1 VYQVSESCYT
11 RAITEVE
18 MRTIAIASQKG
29 GTAKTTTTVNLAAA
43 LAEQGKRV
51 LTLDLD
57 PQRNASEWMRA
68 ADSRPG
74 LLEALQGD
82 VEITTLVQDTPVPG
96 VEIIPSSSWLVGAER
111 VLAGEM
117 GSDTLLRQALASLP
131 SRRWDFLFVDCPP
144 SLGLLV
150 INALAAV
157 REVIIPVAAHAMG
170 LTGLAKMVD
179 SIDKARKR
187 LNADIGVG
195 GILPCRVDLRTRH
208 AQESVEHMRQRFGEL
223 VFDTVIHE
231 NVRVAEAPSF
241 GQSILEYAPASA
253 GAADY
258 RALAEEVLARKATKK
273 VHYAEA

>member
-1 VYQVSESCYT
+1 
-11 RAITEVE
+11 

-29 GTAKTTTTVNLAAA
+29 GTAKTTTTINLAAA
-43 LAEQGKRV
+43 LAEQQKRV
-51 LTLDLD
+51 LVVDLD

-68 ADSRPG
+68 PDARPG

-82 VEITTLVQDTPVPG
+82 VDLGTLVQGTPIALLQIV
-96 VEIIPSSSWLVGAER
+96 PSSSWLVGAER
-111 VLAGEM
+111 MLAGEM
-117 GSDTLLRQALASLP
+117 GADTLLRQALDSLP
-131 SRRWDFLFVDCPP
+131 ARRWDYLLIDCPP

-179 SIDKARKR
+179 SIEKARKR
-187 LNADIGVG
+187 LNPEIVVG

-223 VFDTVIHE
+223 VYETVVHE
-231 NVRVAEAPSF
+231 NVRVAEAPSY
-241 GQSILEYAPASA
+241 GQSILEYAPTSA

-258 RALAEEVLARKATKK
+258 RALAQEVLTRKATKK
-273 VHYAEA
+273 VQYAEA